1 MDAAILATC
10 AGKVLRLPV
19 FLIPH
24 ATLEASQSGI
34 IRDRTG
40 PLAQPVEQ
48 LAFNQLVARSNRAR
62 PTILHV
68 RTSAMANDLPDDQEE
83 TLDDYEAG
91 FLDGYF
97 AARGI
102 NSPNEEQLVEA
113 FQVLDDFI
121 ERNQPDEE

>member
-1 MDAAILATC
+1 
-10 AGKVLRLPV
+10 
-19 FLIPH
+19 
-24 ATLEASQSGI
+24 
-34 IRDRTG
+34 
-40 PLAQPVEQ
+40 
-48 LAFNQLVARSNRAR
+48 
-62 PTILHV
+62 
-68 RTSAMANDLPDDQEE
+68 MANDLPDDQEE

-102 NSPNEEQLVEA
+102 NSPNEVQLVEA

>member
-1 MDAAILATC
+1 MEN
-10 AGKVLRLPV
+10 G
-19 FLIPH
+19 IP
-24 ATLEASQSGI
+24 EDSE
-34 IRDRTG
+34 D
-40 PLAQPVEQ
+40 
-48 LAFNQLVARSNRAR
+48 
-62 PTILHV
+62 
-68 RTSAMANDLPDDQEE
+68 E

-102 NSPNEEQLVEA
+102 ASPNEEQLVEA